1 MPLQR
6 CCNYKFS
13 ICAFAGPTFALQ
25 QTITNAANL
34 SAFSRQ
40 AKS

>member
-1 MPLQR
+1 MPRQR

-13 ICAFAGPTFALQ
+13 ICAFADPIFAPQ
-25 QTITNAANL
+25 QIIRNAANL
-34 SAFSRQ
+34 PAFSRQ